1 MNKSDRLDELL
12 TIAIREVILED
23 WEAMTSAQGIQPVSR
38 KCGERME
45 RILSGRAKRRGTFG
59 KIGIGILVALTAF
72 ALLGMAIPPVRE
84 AIVRVFFTWQD
95 TDYGVMKLGDGDAF
109 IQVVGSRVYCYNT
122 ETGRI
127 GSYPREAS
135 EEPVFREIAVPD
147 PAETPEAMFADG
159 TGFALV
165 YRDRLLL
172 LDGAGNSVG
181 ETENILFDPAATYNR
196 FSVCKNDDSVLL
208 GVLRVYGQGLEAA
221 YRGAFLTWDPQTG
234 AVKETECAPAEF
246 VHIAAENGRFL
257 ILARLYD
264 PPSTLLELEL
274 DPGSGALT
282 ERGRFYD
289 NGSYTWYDGS
299 MYGFRADPLSFYRFF
314 RVNEDGS
321 EEKLKNIRPG
331 FLADAVGMVHDLTA
345 TPFSMYTIFYDD
357 RGLAVADPIQRIL
370 LLLSVSPA
378 PSGDTLR
385 VLYPVHQS
393 ADWEGF
399 PQVGNVQAAFADFEE
414 RENARIAAKGV
425 DSLRFSEHL
434 RQTLLAGDAE
444 FDVVHADKCDRGD
457 LLFTIL
463 QNGFYLPL
471 EEEKGILGNYENFAD
486 GVKEYMTWDGHLIGI
501 PFRFETRG
509 FVITEAYLDAGLP
522 VPDTGWTLDDFWDIC
537 EEAKPFV
544 DSRTALTETDSLY
557 LFMEALIQSGGEKG
571 RLDEDAILSAAEK
584 LLLYDD
590 AGLFRPFEVNTV
602 YLLENRVRI
611 PACPRDYAQ
620 VEVKKAL
627 PMPLIDGERICPLE
641 SFVWAYRN
649 AENPTL
655 AVRYLE
661 MITSED
667 YIYNLE
673 GRTCFGKDPDRYF
686 RIITLWEDVVGTNVR
701 IKADLSEKD
710 LLMIGKTSEL
720 MTDMKLEILDHAD
733 AETVIR
739 PLLDRMFAGEL
750 SAEDAA
756 GEIIRYAKREYFE

>member
-23 WEAMTSAQGIQPVSR
+23 WEAMTSAQGIQPISW

-45 RILSGRAKRRGTFG
+45 RILSGRAKTRGTFG

-95 TDYGVMKLGDGDAF
+95 TDYGVMKLWDSDAF

-122 ETGRI
+122 ETGQL

-135 EEPVFREIAVPD
+135 EEPVFREIAVLE
-147 PAETPEAMFADG
+147 ETPEAMFADG
-159 TGFALV
+159 NGFALV
-165 YRDRLLL
+165 YRDRILL
-172 LDGAGNSVG
+172 LDGAGNSIG

-208 GVLRVYGQGLEAA
+208 GVLRVYGQGLDAA
-221 YRGAFLTWDPQTG
+221 YQGAFLTWDPHTG
-234 AVKETECAPAEF
+234 AVTETECAPADF
-246 VHIAAENGRFL
+246 VHIASENGRFM

-282 ERGRFYD
+282 ERARFYD

-331 FLADAVGMVHDLTA
+331 FLADAVGMVHDLTS
-345 TPFSMYTIFYDD
+345 TPFSTHTIFYDD
-357 RGLAVADPIQRIL
+357 RGLAVADPVQRIL
-370 LLLSVSPA
+370 LLLSVSPT

-399 PQVGNVQAAFADFEE
+399 PQVGDVQAAFADFEE

-425 DSLRFSEHL
+425 SSLRFSEHL

-471 EEEKGILGNYENFAD
+471 EEEKGILGSYENFAD

-544 DSRTALTETDSLY
+544 DSRTALTETDTLY
-557 LFMEALIQSGGEKG
+557 LFMEALIQSGIEKG

-627 PMPLIDGERICPLE
+627 PMSLVNGERICPLE

-661 MITSED
+661 MISSED

-739 PLLDRMFAGEL
+739 PLLDRMFAGEV

-756 GEIIRYAKREYFE
+756 VEIIRYAKRKYFE